1 MKINIHQLEKCSRL
15 LGPNK
20 RYLIWFQGCDK
31 NCKGCMSQ
39 LSRDLKIK
47 NEIEVDD
54 IVEDILKQDVEGITI
69 SGGEPFL
76 QIDGLTEL
84 VSKVKNKGLGV
95 IVYTGYLYDDIKHLE
110 VMRDIDILIDGP
122 YIDELN
128 MNNDAYRGSSNQR
141 IIALSD
147 RYDLSEYQSHK
158 RRAEITFDRDNIHL
172 IGVPSREVLKVYY
185 QMIEKLS

>member
-84 VSKVKNKGLGV
+84 VSKVKSKGLGV

-158 RRAEITFDRDNIHL
+158 RRAEITFDKDNIHL

>member
-1 MKINIHQLEKCSRL
+1 MKINVHQLEKCSTL

-84 VSKVKNKGLGV
+84 VSKVKSKGLGV

-158 RRAEITFDRDNIHL
+158 RRAEITFDKDNIHL

>member
-84 VSKVKNKGLGV
+84 VSKVKSKGLGV

>member
-47 NEIEVDD
+47 NEIEVDA

-84 VSKVKNKGLGV
+84 VSKVKSKGLGV